1 MDRYKQI
8 PRYKL
13 IRFLFLP
20 TNGQILC
27 TKYIF
32 EFFYQFP
39 FSNTSVATII
49 SYSPRA
55 RSARRPREKGE
66 NAQRK
71 FPRSSSIHAW
81 NMKFP
86 AGPIFTRVY
95 TREARKVGNRSRG
108 PVVNRDRRRAS
119 RATLTGGCKQAESH
133 AREFDGS
140 WFSRLSAHGERRRRG
155 EEGRYGCHVAETRQ
169 ACRSPSRNFISGRN
183 APLSLFFFL
192 FSSFSFVR
200 RNENGRT
207 RFLMAFRCCL
217 INSNEFLLFRGNTCF
232 DSTLNFR
239 LYYFSESRDT
249 WPSEYIFIFIP
260 GE

>member
-1 MDRYKQI
+1 MLKE
-8 PRYKL
+8 
-13 IRFLFLP
+13 
-20 TNGQILC
+20 N
-27 TKYIF
+27 
-32 EFFYQFP
+32 
-39 FSNTSVATII
+39 
-49 SYSPRA
+49 SPC
-55 RSARRPREKGE
+55 
-66 NAQRK
+66 
-71 FPRSSSIHAW
+71 SSSIHAW

-183 APLSLFFFL
+183 APLSLFL
-192 FSSFSFVR
+192 FS
-200 RNENGRT
+200 
-207 RFLMAFRCCL
+207 
-217 INSNEFLLFRGNTCF
+217 LLFVLVRSSLRERKNSLSYGV
-232 DSTLNFR
+232 SMLLNQFER
-239 LYYFSESRDT
+239 
-249 WPSEYIFIFIP
+249 IFIIP
-260 GE
+260 WKYVFRFHSKFPPLLFLGIP